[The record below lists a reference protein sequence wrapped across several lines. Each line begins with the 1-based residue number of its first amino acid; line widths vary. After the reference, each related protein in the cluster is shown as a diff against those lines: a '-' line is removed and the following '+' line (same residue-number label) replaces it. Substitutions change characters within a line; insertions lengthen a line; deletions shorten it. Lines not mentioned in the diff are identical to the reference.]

1 MSFKIKDK
9 TIFITIRGI
18 IVLILTVTL
27 CILVLWERGDN
38 YTKLFE
44 SVCLLALGFLFGKG
58 EIDSDN
64 K

>member
-9 TIFITIRGI
+9 TIFITIRSI
-18 IVLILTVTL
+18 IVLVLTVTL
-27 CILVLWERGDN
+27 CLLVLWERSPD

-58 EIDSDN
+58 EGENND